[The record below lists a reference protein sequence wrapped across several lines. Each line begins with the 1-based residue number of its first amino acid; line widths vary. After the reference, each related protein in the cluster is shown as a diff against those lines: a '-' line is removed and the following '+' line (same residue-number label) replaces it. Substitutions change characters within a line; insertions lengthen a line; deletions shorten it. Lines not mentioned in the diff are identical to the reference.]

1 MLLYSCGGNGTKSY
15 KSYSFFF
22 SLCKVFFPL
31 WKDHGYCIGSGFRFY
46 RIFLT
51 LPRYP
56 RKDAP
61 AVVLVTDL
69 VSRRTTLVLVSP
81 PQQRGGRMENRSRM
95 PLGMTAGSVAAVSC
109 RRATVPGYPDT
120 VIPSPDP
127 SGAGSGPGP
136 GLPLRNRGSLQPCA
150 SALRARSPRL
160 GYPSSGYAGSL
171 SGPPPC
177 RAPVF

>member
-1 MLLYSCGGNGTKSY
+1 MVLNPTNPIH
-15 KSYSFFF
+15 SFFPYARFF
-22 SLCKVFFPL
+22 SPYGRTMAIVYDQVFVFTAHSL
-31 WKDHGYCIGSGFRFY
+31 
-46 RIFLT
+46 

-109 RRATVPGYPDT
+109 RRATGPGYPDT